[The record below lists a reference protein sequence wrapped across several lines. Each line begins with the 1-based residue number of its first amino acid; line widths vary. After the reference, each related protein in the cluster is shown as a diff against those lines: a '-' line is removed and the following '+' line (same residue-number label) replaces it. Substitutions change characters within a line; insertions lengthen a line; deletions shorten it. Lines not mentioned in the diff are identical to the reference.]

1 MIGGEDSKRHISGK
15 IAYLDSFDVAS
26 GERVFGE
33 RRLLA
38 CGCRQLAGNIFAQ
51 RTETTKMSRQA
62 AETGRLAACAP
73 RRQPTAAITFS
84 SIAMGVGNAVTSTV
98 VRVGFGLPSP
108 AKYTA

>member
-15 IAYLDSFDVAS
+15 IAYLDSSDVAS
-26 GERVFGE
+26 VERVFGE
-33 RRLLA
+33 RRLL
-38 CGCRQLAGNIFAQ
+38 
-51 RTETTKMSRQA
+51 
-62 AETGRLAACAP
+62 ACAP